1 VKHTEIVFVNLSKQ
15 ENVVIKENPKELLL
29 NFILSQNEFKRKKV
43 VDKGKELNISP
54 ATVDR
59 LLKDLLANN
68 KIIKDNFS
76 SYRVNK

>member
-1 VKHTEIVFVNLSKQ
+1 
-15 ENVVIKENPKELLL
+15 VIKENPKELLL